1 MGYEMRH
8 ACTGLR
14 RGVGLGPGL
23 GCRLAVRHTSS
34 RQPQPKHKPNPK
46 PKPNTSSRQPVQK
59 ARVASRPTWW
69 CVPWRFGLG
78 SGIASVVRVAAGV
91 EVGVEDEGRS
101 RVGAGGAAPY
111 QAVVALA
118 RPIEGPRGGDVIDAR
133 SDSEVERRPAGLG

>member
-8 ACTGLR
+8 ACSGLG

-101 RVGAGGAAPY
+101 RVGAGGAAPH

-118 RPIEGPRGGDVIDAR
+118 RPIEGPRGGDVVDAR
-133 SDSEVERRPAGLG
+133 SYGEVERRPAGLG